1 MWQLDQIKYAMGLGG
16 MFGFC
21 GALYIANMYVAPL
34 LTPKIGAAWAYSVV
48 TIGIVLITLPFALVI
63 GLVNRRQR
71 KKAEKAELLEQ
82 AANPQEDQQAASPSQ
97 GSDEHSKSAEEATQ
111 YLKTSGLDVY
121 SLPWYLVAGAPKA
134 GKSSLVVSSGLNFQT
149 LPSQR
154 QSEQNLIRSTRNID
168 WRMTSD
174 AVFLDTSG
182 QYQTE
187 GSDSAE
193 WTGLLDTVKK
203 YRGQRPLD
211 GFLLVVSTERILNG
225 DETEIEE
232 MAKILRTRLD
242 EVTAKTKTRFPIYVV
257 FTHADAI
264 EGFRDSFSTS
274 QKEAE
279 NLVWGTTIP
288 IEKSE
293 NAHTLFDSEFD
304 ILSKSVMKRR
314 LVRLSAPFPPNR
326 QLRIFNFP
334 LHFGASRKKIGHFV
348 ATLFR
353 PNPFSESPF
362 LRGFYFTSTPGDKS
376 GFVGKSHFTKKFFRD
391 VVLRDKDLVKNF
403 LAQKQSP
410 PILGWVV
417 TALGALFTFFLLLMS
432 GISLIQNKQLVED
445 ASTKAES
452 VLTIYKADQ
461 GRDLFKKST
470 DETRAEITAIDEL
483 RQTLSKLD
491 EYERNGAP
499 FWMRFGMFSGNKIY
513 KEKLLNIYFNT
524 VEQRFKKP
532 VIAKLESDLQKF
544 SAGTTQEPEEVLDK
558 NFDLLS
564 SYLMLSGGE
573 TKKGDKYRKYAQ
585 GDFLSKTLADL
596 WKTEPKLPAGYEL
609 TAQQNLEFY
618 MKQIDRDEF
627 PRIALKPELV
637 VASRK
642 KLQAF
647 PAYLRYYKREVNK
660 ISKEVES
667 TVGASTVAG
676 ILTLSGGDSSFVEG
690 SYQVPSAYTVEGYKL
705 MKKSIRESD
714 QKLSEDDWVMDEES
728 KKEMAQTTDASKVE
742 ERYFKDYADHWKG
755 LVKGVSIKPYKKE
768 DAARALQSFSSANSP
783 IDALLKEVYRQT
795 RLSAKP
801 KPRNWWETAQDW
813 VGLLPRLEIRE
824 NTKPESEFRP
834 LFPFVGDETKI
845 DSTPLAN
852 YRKTIGQL
860 FNKLNGVSPDE
871 YVNLAKDLAA
881 DKDTRLGL
889 RNSET
894 AISTSLNGFAE
905 TPSGQEIAELLKK
918 PLTNLR
924 SLLGADAQSQLGKSW
939 VAEILPKAKEAE
951 KGFPFDDTGESDL
964 VKLTAYLNP
973 VNGTLSDFYTKRL
986 EKYFEADGGGK
997 LKVKST
1003 SDVKFT
1009 DEFVA
1014 YLNNAFALRETLFGK
1029 NKDASFEYDFRL
1041 NPVKD
1046 AIIEVKI
1053 DGQSITSEGT
1063 ASSKLKFPAATNAE
1077 TGAFM
1082 NFASTAEASSTS
1094 GKTPP
1099 GANTNSTT
1107 SSNSTSA
1114 NSTSPVSKFQSTPAT
1129 PTSGST
1135 SIKRPGTW
1143 GLFLFFNDGSPKKN
1157 PSGGYDLSYKLG
1169 GKVVTATIKP
1179 AGGDLFDRN
1188 LFKSVK
1194 VPENFLK

>member
-1 MWQLDQIKYAMGLGG
+1 MWQLDQIKYALGLGG
-16 MFGFC
+16 MLGFT
-21 GALYIANMYVAPL
+21 GALYIASMYIVPI

-63 GLVNRRQR
+63 GAVNWRRR

-82 AANPQEDQQAASPSQ
+82 EANAEVQQSATPAVN
-97 GSDEHSKSAEEATQ
+97 SDELSQSTEEATQ

-121 SLPWYLVAGAPKA
+121 SLPWYLIAGAPKA
-134 GKSSLVVSSGLNFQT
+134 GKSSLVMSSGLNFQA

-154 QSEQNLIRSTRNID
+154 QSEQNLIRATKTID

-174 AVFLDTSG
+174 AVFIDTSG
-182 QYQTE
+182 RYQTE

-203 YRGQRPLD
+203 YRDQRPID
-211 GFLLVVSTERILNG
+211 GFLLVVNTERILNG
-225 DETEIEE
+225 DETAIEE

-242 EVTAKTKTRFPIYVV
+242 EVTAITKTRFPIYVV

-274 QKEAE
+274 QKESE

-304 ILSKSVMKRR
+304 ILNKAVMKRR

-334 LHFGASRKKIGHFV
+334 LHFGSSRKKIGHFV

-362 LRGFYFTSTPGDKS
+362 LRGFYFTSTPGDKT

-403 LAQKQSP
+403 LSQKQKP
-410 PILGWVV
+410 PIMGWLI
-417 TALGALFTFFLLLMS
+417 TALGTLLTLFFLLMS
-432 GISLIQNKQLVED
+432 GISLFQNKQLVEE
-445 ASTKAES
+445 ASTKAEN
-452 VLTIYKADQ
+452 VLTIYKADRD
-461 GRDLFKKST
+461 RDLFKKST
-470 DETRAEITAIDEL
+470 DETRAEITAIDDL
-483 RQTLSKLD
+483 RQTISSLD
-491 EYERNGAP
+491 DYERNGAP
-499 FWMRFGMFSGNKIY
+499 WWMRFGMFSGNKIY
-513 KEKLLNIYFNT
+513 KEKLLNIYFNA

-544 SAGTTQEPEEVLDK
+544 ASGTSQESEEVLDK

-573 TKKGDKYRKYAQ
+573 TKKGDKYQKYAQ
-585 GDFLSKTLADL
+585 DDFLAKNLTEF
-596 WKTEPKLPAGYEL
+596 WKKEPKLPPGYEE
-609 TAQQNLEFY
+609 TAQRNLEFY
-618 MKQIDRDEF
+618 MKQIDREEF
-627 PRIALKPELV
+627 PKIFLRPEIV
-637 VASRK
+637 TASRK

-667 TVGASTVAG
+667 TVGASTVAS
-676 ILTLSGGDSSFVEG
+676 ILTLAGGDSSFVEG
-690 SYQVPSAYTVEGYKL
+690 SYQVPSAYTVEGYKK
-705 MKKSIRESD
+705 MKLSIRNTD
-714 QKLSEDDWVMDEES
+714 QELSKDDWVMDEES
-728 KKEMAQTTDASKVE
+728 KKEMAQTTDASKLE
-742 ERYFKDYADHWKG
+742 ERYFKDYADHWKA
-755 LVKGVSIKPYKKE
+755 LVKGTTIKSYKKE
-768 DAARALQSFSSANSP
+768 DAARALQSFSAAGSP
-783 IDALLKEVYRQT
+783 LDALLKEVYRQT

-801 KPRNWWETAQDW
+801 KPRDWKETALDW
-813 VGLLPRLEIRE
+813 VGMLPKLEIRE

-834 LFPFVGDETKI
+834 LFTFVGDDTK
-845 DSTPLAN
+845 TEVPPLAN
-852 YRKTIGQL
+852 YRKTIGQIYA
-860 FNKLNGVSPDE
+860 KLNSRSQDE
-871 YVNLAKDLAA
+871 YITIAKDLAA
-881 DKDTRLGL
+881 DKDTTLGL

-894 AISTSLNGFAE
+894 AISTLLNGFAE
-905 TPSGQEIAELLKK
+905 TPAGQEIAELLKK
-918 PLTNLR
+918 PLGNLR
-924 SLLGADAQSQLGKSW
+924 LLLGADAQSQLGQSW
-939 VAEILPKAKEAE
+939 TAEVFPKAKEAE
-951 KGFPFDDTGESDL
+951 KGFPFDDSGEADL

-997 LKVKST
+997 LKVKTT

-1009 DEFVA
+1009 DEFVN

-1029 NKDASFEYDFRL
+1029 NKDANFEYDFRL

-1046 AIIEVKI
+1046 LIIEVKI
-1053 DGQSITSEGT
+1053 DGQAVTSEGT

-1077 TGAFM
+1077 TGVFI
-1082 NFASTAEASSTS
+1082 NSTSTAEGSSTS
-1094 GKTPP
+1094 GKTPMNSN
-1099 GANTNSTT
+1099 ANTT
-1107 SSNSTSA
+1107 SNSNA
-1114 NSTSPVSKFQSTPAT
+1114 NSATPVSKFQSSPTETPAA
-1129 PTSGST
+1129 SNSK
-1135 SIKRPGTW
+1135 KRPGTW

-1169 GKVVTATIKP
+1169 GKTITATIKP
-1179 AGGDLFDRN
+1179 AGGDLFDRS
-1188 LFKSVK
+1188 LFKNVK
-1194 VPENFLK
+1194 VPENFLR